1 MVFMQPKDFQNII
14 FDLGGVVLNLDY
26 SRTISAFQKLGINN
40 FEASYSQLVQT
51 GLFDEYERGEITS
64 QDFRNG
70 IRKVFDVDLDD
81 SQLDSAWNAMLLDL
95 PFERLELLRKLGE
108 RKRIVLLSNTNE
120 IHIHQFNR
128 ALYLQHGLEN
138 LSSHFQKLY
147 YSYELGMRKPEER
160 IFQHVLNEQGFDPT
174 KTLFIDDSP
183 QHIEGARKVG
193 LNAYHLQ
200 VEKGETILNLF

>member
-81 SQLDSAWNAMLLDL
+81 NQVDTAWNAMLLDL

-128 ALYLQHGLEN
+128 ALHLQHGLKN
-138 LSSHFQKLY
+138 LSGHFQKLY
-147 YSYELGMRKPEER
+147 YSFELGMRKPEER

-200 VEKGETILNLF
+200 VEKGETILDLF